1 MTVLS
6 VEDLRISYRSRGE
19 WREVVHNISFSIQR
33 GEMLAF
39 VGESGSGK
47 TTTAQAIIG
56 LLADNARRD
65 AGRIVLNGEVISD
78 WSDKRLNRL
87 RGVSISLVPQDPGNS
102 LNPVKTIGQQV
113 EEILRLHQ
121 SLSAAERRQQVLN
134 LLAKVGLSHPEQRFD
149 QYPHQLSGGMKQRV
163 LIAIAIALQPDL
175 IIADEP
181 TSALDVTV
189 QKRIL
194 DLLDILR
201 RESGTAVLFVT
212 HDLALAAERAD
223 RIMVFRQG
231 EIQEQGATE
240 AIVQRPQHPYT
251 RQLLHDLLDAPLRL
265 TAARHRPLATPAIRV
280 EGISKRFS
288 LGKQALQALDS
299 VSFEVR
305 RGSTHALVGESGSGK
320 TTLARILLGFERAD
334 AGQVIIDGID
344 AGQVIIDGIDAGHLS
359 REAQRQLRRK
369 IQFVYQNPFASLDPR
384 QTLFAIIEE
393 PLKNFERLSAAT
405 RRQRVESV
413 AARVA
418 LAPELLSR
426 TPRELSGG
434 QRQRVAIARAL
445 ILEPAIL
452 VLDEAT
458 SALDVTVQAQI
469 LALLQ
474 QLQQQLGLS
483 YLFITHDLA
492 TVRRIA
498 DSVTVLRAGQVVEHG
513 DVNRLF
519 AAPQQAYTRE
529 LIAAIPQVSPRLA
542 QAHTEN
548 A

>member
-121 SLSAAERRQQVLN
+121 SLSAAERRQQTLN

-240 AIVQRPQHPYT
+240 TIVQRPQHPYT
-251 RQLLHDLLDAPLRL
+251 RQLLHDLLDAPLGL
-265 TAARHRPLATPAIRV
+265 AAARHRPLATPAIRV

-344 AGQVIIDGIDAGHLS
+344 AGHLS

-413 AARVA
+413 A
-418 LAPELLSR
+418 
-426 TPRELSGG
+426 
-434 QRQRVAIARAL
+434 ARAL

-529 LIAAIPQVSPRLA
+529 LIAAIPQVSSRLA

>member
-240 AIVQRPQHPYT
+240 TIVQRPQHPYT
-251 RQLLHDLLDAPLRL
+251 RQLLHDLQDAPLRL
-265 TAARHRPLATPAIRV
+265 TAALATSAIRV

-320 TTLARILLGFERAD
+320 TTLARILLGFERA
-334 AGQVIIDGID
+334 D

>member
-1 MTVLS
+1 MNVLS

-19 WREVVHNISFSIQR
+19 WREVVHNVSFSIQR

-65 AGRIVLNGEVISD
+65 AGRIILNGEVISD
-78 WSDKRLNRL
+78 WSAKRLNRL

-240 AIVQRPQHPYT
+240 AIVRRPQHPYT
-251 RQLLHDLLDAPLRL
+251 RQLLHDLQDAPLRL
-265 TAARHRPLATPAIRV
+265 TADRHRPLATPAIRV

-334 AGQVIIDGID
+334 AGQVT
-344 AGQVIIDGIDAGHLS
+344 IDGIDAGHLS

-492 TVRRIA
+492 TVRQIA

-513 DVNRLF
+513 DVGRLF

-542 QAHTEN
+542 QAHMEN

>member
-1 MTVLS
+1 MNVLTV
-6 VEDLRISYRSRGE
+6 ENLRISYRSQRQ
-19 WREVVHNISFSIQR
+19 WREVVHNVSFSVKR

-65 AGRIVLNGEVISD
+65 SGRISINGEDISN
-78 WSDKRLNRL
+78 WSAKRLDGL
-87 RGVSISLVPQDPGNS
+87 RGARISLVPQDPGNS
-102 LNPVKTIGQQV
+102 LNPVKTIGAQV
-113 EEILRLHQ
+113 GEILRLHQ
-121 SLSAAERRQQVLN
+121 KSSAAERKEQVLA
-134 LLAKVGLSHPEQRFD
+134 LLTKVGLSHPEQRFD

-163 LIAIAIALQPDL
+163 LIAIAIALEPDL
-175 IIADEP
+175 IIAGEP

-194 DLLDILR
+194 DLLDTLR

-223 RIMVFRQG
+223 RLLVFRHG
-231 EIQEQGATE
+231 EIQEQGATGD
-240 AIVQRPQHPYT
+240 VVRTPQHAYT
-251 RQLLHDLLDAPLRL
+251 RQLLSDLQGSTLAIAPTSGRI
-265 TAARHRPLATPAIRV
+265 LATPAIRV

-288 LGKQALQALDS
+288 LGHSHLQALDT
-299 VSFEVR
+299 VSFEVK

-320 TTLARILLGFERAD
+320 TTLARILLGFEKAD
-334 AGQVIIDGID
+334 IGHVS
-344 AGQVIIDGIDAGHLS
+344 IDGIDAGHLS
-359 REAQRQLRRK
+359 REALRQLRRK

-384 QTLFAIIEE
+384 QTLFEIIEE
-393 PLKNFERLSAAT
+393 PLKNFDHLNVEA
-405 RRQRVESV
+405 RRQRVETV

-426 TPRELSGG
+426 TARELSGG

-445 ILEPAIL
+445 ILGPTIL

-474 QLQQQLGLS
+474 QLQQQLGLT

-498 DSVTVLRAGQVVEHG
+498 HSVTVLRAGRVVEHG
-513 DVNRLF
+513 EVSRLF
-519 AAPQQAYTRE
+519 AAPQHDYTRE
-529 LIAAIPQVSPRLA
+529 LIAAIPWFSSPSKEVA
-542 QAHTEN
+542 
-548 A
+548 